1 MSQRPHSNAL
11 PRALACLCILAAG
24 LAEAQPQTAA
34 EIYSCKDARGHTI
47 TADRPIADCFDRA
60 QRELSASGALRR
72 TVGPATSAI
81 EEDQRIERA
90 RRAEALQ
97 QANSEER
104 RRDRA
109 LLARYATP
117 QAHARERAAAR
128 VDRPAPSVR
137 KESASAVA
145 RKTTADAP
153 RAAAVAGIFGAALL
167 SVPWLGLAPALG
179 LAGGLV
185 TLLFPGTQRPAR
197 AVATAVGLWLI
208 AFLLFG
214 KLLGLPLP

>member
-1 MSQRPHSNAL
+1 
-11 PRALACLCILAAG
+11 LACLCILAAG

-34 EIYSCKDARGHTI
+34 AIYSCKDARGHTI

-117 QAHARERAAAR
+117 QAHARERAAALAQVDAVMDAAR
-128 VDRPAPSVR
+128 VHIDSLHAERRRIDEELAFYSEPRKAPAALQRRLDDNIQAIAAQNRFLEEEGQSR
-137 KESASAVA
+137 RRIDARFDDEHARLAGLWKTSASAM
-145 RKTTADAP
+145 K
-153 RAAAVAGIFGAALL
+153 
-167 SVPWLGLAPALG
+167 
-179 LAGGLV
+179 
-185 TLLFPGTQRPAR
+185 
-197 AVATAVGLWLI
+197 
-208 AFLLFG
+208 
-214 KLLGLPLP
+214 